1 MGADTTN
8 LDRTPL
14 RRNGVDPRRS
24 TTKPRSEDFRFLC
37 NVGIYD
43 FPAALHGLANAAN
56 TSGYPDIA
64 YKLGTLAGDPMMYRY
79 TIDPEAIRKEI
90 RRERF
95 STHGAND
102 FYCYDKA
109 VVLFSELYR
118 FCRGGYATAVRHAK
132 NEAAWQYGY
141 EPGPEPGGV

>member
-1 MGADTTN
+1 MRTSIDNLRPGTN
-8 LDRTPL
+8 G
-14 RRNGVDPRRS
+14 RNNGTATRRS
-24 TTKPRSEDFRFLC
+24 TSKPTSEDFRFLC
-37 NVGIYD
+37 KLDIYD

-90 RRERF
+90 TRERF

-102 FYCYDKA
+102 FYCYDRA
-109 VVLFSELYR
+109 IVLFSELYR
-118 FCRGGYATAVRHAK
+118 FCRGGYSMAVRHAK
-132 NEAAWQYGY
+132 KESAWRHGY
-141 EPGPEPGGV
+141 QP